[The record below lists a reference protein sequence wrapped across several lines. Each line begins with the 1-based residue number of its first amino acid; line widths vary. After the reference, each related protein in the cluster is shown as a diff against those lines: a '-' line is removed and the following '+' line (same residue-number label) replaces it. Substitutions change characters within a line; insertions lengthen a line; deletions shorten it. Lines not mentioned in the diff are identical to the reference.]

1 MHRML
6 GIALALVAACGDGYV
21 PDLAPNGGD
30 AAVPNDGGP
39 DAGTDPREP
48 EAVTLDGVYSVP
60 VSEPVLE
67 PFATQPVAV
76 DWREANGRYRMD
88 YDFPTDFTGVSQRV
102 SLTGRLTAD
111 GTIELAG
118 DLGSASCEP
127 DPSGIGFV
135 CTERIPQM
143 RFDLERL
150 QRDFERRGLP
160 AGEIAR
166 RIEVASFFQS
176 DPIGILSFAP

>member
-6 GIALALVAACGDGYV
+6 GIALALVAACGDGDV

-30 AAVPNDGGP
+30 AAVPNDREP
-39 DAGTDPREP
+39 DAGTDPGDS
-48 EAVTLDGVYSVP
+48 EAVRLDGVYSVP
-60 VSEPVLE
+60 VGDPGLE
-67 PFATQPVAV
+67 PFASQPVVV
-76 DWREANGRYRMD
+76 DWRDANGQYRMD

-102 SLTGRLTAD
+102 SFTGRLSGD
-111 GTIELAG
+111 GTIQLAG

-127 DPSGIGFV
+127 DPSGTGFV
-135 CTERIPQM
+135 CTERFPQM
-143 RFDLERL
+143 RFDLDRL

-160 AGEIAR
+160 AGDIAR